1 MMEALTL
8 LSCIVIT
15 VVTLAVI
22 VWVVV
27 RIEDRG
33 QGVT

>member
-15 VVTLAVI
+15 VVTLVAV

-27 RIEDRG
+27 KIEDRG